1 MAKFIKYK
9 IKEFVYKKK
18 EGSQNELISMS
29 VYDTLYS
36 KEEAQKVIDKMLKQK
51 NRSWSSKRSSKIYT
65 YEMFEVDLTKD
76 IVSGVLK
83 EVEDELCEDYRYN
96 TYLVLEQED
105 DLDITI
111 NEFLKVYKD
120 KKIKITIEVLD

>member
-36 KEEAQKVIDKMLKQK
+36 KEEAQKAIDKMLKQK
-51 NRSWSSKRSSKIYT
+51 NRSSKIYT

-111 NEFLKVYKD
+111 NELLKVYKN
-120 KKIKITIEVLD
+120 KKIKFTIEVLD